1 MFGVKSHPQYSI
13 MSQGNPREKL
23 DSLKGDVR
31 KFDALVAKQNEYE
44 KKTNDK
50 IEQLEGTVTELI
62 EGNAR
67 FHQIEDQI
75 TELQKFLYGNP
86 EDEEELKKIGYV
98 ENNKNN
104 LQQLRDEYI
113 ELIGQY
119 VENSTPR
126 QDRER
131 FEQLEKRVMKLEE
144 KPKFE
149 VKPSKIHGFD
159 KVTKK

>member
-1 MFGVKSHPQYSI
+1 MYGFKSHPQYAI
-13 MSQGNPREKL
+13 IQGNPREKL
-23 DSLKGDVR
+23 DNIKGDVR
-31 KFDALVAKQNEYE
+31 KFDSLVSKQNEYE
-44 KKTNDK
+44 KKTNEK
-50 IEQLEGTVTELI
+50 VEQMESTITELA

-67 FHQIEDQI
+67 INQVEEHII
-75 TELQKFLYGNP
+75 ELQKYLYGSP
-86 EDEEELKKIGYV
+86 EDEEDAKKIGYV
-98 ENNKNN
+98 DNVKNT
-104 LQQLRDEYI
+104 LQQMRDEYI

-131 FEQLEKRVMKLEE
+131 FEQLEKRVQKLEE

-149 VKPSKIHGFD
+149 VKPSKIHGFE